1 MAYVDSEMAV
11 ITMWSAT
18 KMHSLVVPRA
28 EVDHVFNLLT
38 EGQPFIVKAK
48 GPAKGEVVQT
58 LINPHWIEFVRV
70 GWAVSVDDSAE
81 KIGASNGQTP
91 TAYRAP
97 TAYTEI
103 FPQPPGD
110 EPQAP

>member
-1 MAYVDSEMAV
+1 MAYTDSEMTV
-11 ITMWSAT
+11 ITLWSAA
-18 KMHSLVVPRA
+18 KMYSLIVPRA
-28 EVDHVFNLLT
+28 EVDHVFDLLT
-38 EGQPFIVKAK
+38 EGEPFTVKVK
-48 GPAKGEVVQT
+48 GPAKGEVEQT

-81 KIGASNGQTP
+81 MIGTSNGQ
-91 TAYRAP
+91 AP
-97 TAYTEI
+97 ITYTEI